1 MSSTFI
7 KHKPC
12 PKCGSKDN
20 LGEYTDHEYC
30 FGCQYY
36 KLKRDVHTLRQRY
49 QRTNDTTN
57 HFGITTVPE
66 IPRQAMKWLLSYGIS
81 VDEIAKHSIEWS
93 PDRNSL
99 VLLNTGSYWQGRNFG
114 VGPKYMS
121 NGVKPLTIYGEG
133 DILVLVEDILSAIK
147 VSRVSGYCAVPL
159 LGSSLPTDWQ
169 STLTDKYDIIL
180 FWLDRDK
187 AKNSIRFK
195 NRIKSLGKASKV
207 IITERDP
214 KEYNTK
220 EIEKWLKNR

>member
-49 QRTNDTTN
+49 QKNNDTIN

-81 VDEIAKHSIEWS
+81 VDEIAKHTIEWS

-99 VLLNTGSYWQGRNFG
+99 VLLNTESYWQGRNFG

-121 NGVKPLTIYGEG
+121 NGIKPLTIYGEG